1 MVELVIPI
9 MVIVGI
15 ILLASI
21 KQINQ
26 YERGIKFTLGKFSK
40 IMNPGWK
47 IVLPIFQSYRKVDIR
62 TKAVDVPEQDAIT
75 KDNVSVRIN
84 AVIYYKVFDASK
96 AVLEVEN
103 FYFAVG
109 QLAQTTMRN
118 AVGSVSLDELLS
130 EREKISTEICNIIDK
145 ATDPWGIKVENVELK
160 DISLPEEMKR
170 VIARVAEAEREKE
183 AVITKAKGEVEAS
196 ENLAKAAN
204 MMASTPGAMHLRT
217 LSTLSDISSDQSNTI
232 IFALPVEVL
241 ESFKAKAVN
250 DETLKKVVNRINEKK

>member
-1 MVELVIPI
+1 MIIIIFIVII
-9 MVIVGI
+9 I
-15 ILLASI
+15 ILLSSI
-21 KQINQ
+21 RQINQ

-40 IMNPGWK
+40 IMNPGWN
-47 IVLPIFQSYRKVDIR
+47 IVLPIFQSYKKVDIR

-84 AVIYYKVFDASK
+84 AVIYYKVFDAAK

-130 EREKISTEICNIIDK
+130 ERDKISEEICKIIDK

-160 DISLPEEMKR
+160 DVSLPEEMKR
-170 VIARVAEAEREKE
+170 VIARIAEAEREKE

-196 ENLAKAAN
+196 ENLAKAAGL
-204 MMASTPGAMHLRT
+204 MAKTPGAMHLRT
-217 LSTLSDISSDQSNTI
+217 LSTLSDISGDKSNTI

-241 ESFKAKAVN
+241 KSFEGKTIKEEDIDKVIN
-250 DETLKKVVNRINEKK
+250 KLKTK

>member
-1 MVELVIPI
+1 MVIILVILVVLI
-9 MVIVGI
+9 
-15 ILLASI
+15 LASI

-26 YERGIKFTLGKFSK
+26 FERGIKFTLGKFTK
-40 IMNPGWK
+40 IMNPGWNL
-47 IVLPIFQSYRKVDIR
+47 VFPIFQSYSKVDIR

-103 FYFAVG
+103 FYYAVG

-130 EREKISTEICNIIDK
+130 EREKISDQICNIIDK

-160 DISLPEEMKR
+160 DIALPEEMKR
-170 VIARVAEAEREKE
+170 VIARAAEAEREKV
-183 AVITKAKGEVEAS
+183 AVITKAAGEVEAS
-196 ENLAKAAN
+196 ENLAKAASL
-204 MMASTPGAMHLRT
+204 MSKTPGAMHLRT
-217 LSTLSDISSDQSNTI
+217 LSTLSDISGDKSNTI

-241 ESFKAKAVN
+241 KSFEAKSTDEKIESNV
-250 DETLKKVVNRINEKK
+250 KK

>member
-1 MVELVIPI
+1 MLIVILI
-9 MVIVGI
+9 IVVV
-15 ILLASI
+15 ILLSSV

-40 IMNPGWK
+40 IMNPGWN
-47 IVLPIFQSYRKVDIR
+47 IVLPIFQSYKKVDIR

-84 AVIYYKVFDASK
+84 AVIYYKVFDAAK

-130 EREKISTEICNIIDK
+130 ERDKISEEICKIIDK

-160 DISLPEEMKR
+160 DVSLPEEMKR

-196 ENLAKAAN
+196 ENLAKAASL
-204 MMASTPGAMHLRT
+204 MSATPGAMHLRT
-217 LSTLSDISSDQSNTI
+217 LSTLSDISGDKSNTI

-241 ESFKAKAVN
+241 KSFEGKALT
-250 DETLKKVVNRINEKK
+250 DEKIENIVKKIEKKK

>member
-1 MVELVIPI
+1 MLIVLI
-9 MVIVGI
+9 VIVVI
-15 ILLASI
+15 ILLSI
-21 KQINQ
+21 KQINE

-40 IMNPGWK
+40 IMNPGWRL
-47 IVLPIFQSYRKVDIR
+47 VFPIFQSYRKVDIR

-84 AVIYYKVFDASK
+84 AVIYYKVFNASK

-130 EREKISTEICNIIDK
+130 ERDKISTEICKIIDE

-160 DISLPEEMKR
+160 DVSLPEEMKR
-170 VIARVAEAEREKE
+170 VIARVAEAEREKQ
-183 AVITKAKGEVEAS
+183 AVITKAEGEVEAS
-196 ENLAKAAN
+196 ENLAKAASL
-204 MMASTPGAMHLRT
+204 MSKTPGAMHLRT
-217 LSTLSDISSDQSNTI
+217 LSTLSDISGDKSNTI

-241 ESFKAKAVN
+241 KSFEGKSLSEDKIE
-250 DETLKKVVNRINEKK
+250 DIIKKVTKK